1 MKLTREQLEALV
13 IIQELQAALARQ
25 KLKLLDL
32 QGKIDSNPYS
42 NNNEESQL
50 IASGAEELYNIIE
63 DFESRIRASD
73 LNCFNCRIIP

>member
-50 IASGAEELYNIIE
+50 IASGAEELYHIIE
-63 DFESRIRASD
+63 DFESRTRASD
-73 LNCFNCRIIP
+73 LNCLNCRIIP

>member
-73 LNCFNCRIIP
+73 LNILNCRTMP

>member
-13 IIQELQAALARQ
+13 IIQELQTALARQ

-73 LNCFNCRIIP
+73 LNCLNCRIIP

>member
-13 IIQELQAALARQ
+13 IVQELQAALARQ

>member
-42 NNNEESQL
+42 NNNGESQL

>member
-73 LNCFNCRIIP
+73 LNILNCRIIP